1 MTSFAQP
8 PVAPNAP
15 SEPVWSL
22 GSDRAEAAAESTHET
37 VGEMYYRREE
47 VLETPLPERE
57 SKPEP
62 RVAETA
68 SAESGSTREVATRD
82 KLAEP
87 QEVPQSHRKG
97 WWQRQFRRG

>member
-22 GSDRAEAAAESTHET
+22 GSDRAEAAAESAHET

-47 VLETPLPERE
+47 VLETPPPERE

-68 SAESGSTREVATRD
+68 SAESGPTREVATRD

-87 QEVPQSHRKG
+87 QEVPQSQRKG
-97 WWQRQFRRG
+97 WWQRQFRRD